1 MINHQARSPPNTT
14 GAKKDRRAQTA
25 QPSAAARA
33 RDKYWRIKNEWVSDR
48 TNGWGLSP
56 SDYGG
61 SATEVKLSREKCSP
75 LAVAA

>member
-1 MINHQARSPPNTT
+1 MDWATAS
-14 GAKKDRRAQTA
+14 GA
-25 QPSAAARA
+25 SAAARA
-33 RDKYWRIKNEWVSDR
+33 SDKYWRIKNEWVSDR